1 MSMILLQVWFT
12 KFVSLMTDGST
23 YTSSEDRMTE
33 SESNDFLYSTVT
45 DDKS

>member
-1 MSMILLQVWFT
+1 MSIILLQVLFT
-12 KFVSLMTDGST
+12 KFVSLTSVAST
-23 YTSSEDRMTE
+23 YTSSEDRMIE